1 MNKLKTVKAILSG
14 VVYSTSHAADGWHF
28 LRTAVSEFHGLL
40 QALDKAV
47 VDFEGRLAELEAEA
61 LSRAGNGEAAVP
73 ASGKRAVRKKAV
85 KKAAKTASPRK
96 TKSTTAAKA
105 PARRRKSA

>member
-14 VVYSTSHAADGWHF
+14 VVHSTTHAADGWHF

-47 VDFEGRLAELEAEA
+47 VDFEGRLALLEAEA
-61 LSRAGNGEAAVP
+61 LSRSGNGDAANASATRKP
-73 ASGKRAVRKKAV
+73 AAKKTVA
-85 KKAAKTASPRK
+85 KAARKATRK
-96 TKSTTAAKA
+96 TKPMTAAKA
-105 PARRRKSA
+105 STRRRKSA